1 MQKQKRKVKAKWL
14 WALCVAAVVM
24 VMILLVGALRGWFGE
39 QKIKLDAGFYHTNKG
54 FMDLDADG
62 YKLLTEEQSSFVVFV
77 DQLGCTTADRLRDY
91 MEKYME
97 QNEIAVYK
105 IMFEKMKDTALHDY
119 VKYYPSV
126 AIIEKGKVK
135 TYLRA
140 DSDDDANVYNNYEDF
155 ERWMSERINKE

>member
-1 MQKQKRKVKAKWL
+1 MKKKNKKLKITWL
-14 WALCVAAVVM
+14 WAVGLAVSAVII
-24 VMILLVGALRGWFGE
+24 VLLAGVSSGWLGD
-39 QKIKLDAGFYHTNKG
+39 QKTKLDVEYYHTNKG
-54 FMDLDADG
+54 FMDLDVDE
-62 YKLLTEEQSSFVVFV
+62 YKRLVDSQKSFVIFV

-91 MEKYME
+91 MKNYME

-105 IMFEKMKDTALHDY
+105 LMFEKMKDTALHDY

-135 TYLRA
+135 THLRA

-155 ERWMSERINKE
+155 ERWMSERVNKE